1 MSPRKANGFG
11 RSLRVIL
18 SLLNLHHSVKG
29 PYKPDMVKQ
38 VAAATADV
46 VTPEKARFD
55 FWKAGL
61 GLACYAIN
69 KKLSSNLGPLLP
81 TGQQTAPRPGFNCSW
96 AEFVST
102 DAFQLLA
109 GFDHK
114 LTPQKLARKKFLTSG
129 SFMGNLTFIG
139 ETGGKT
145 RTILVA
151 HPVLQCQLRYLK
163 DQLLELLRSIPTDTM
178 WDQNR
183 GVEFIKEAQ
192 RVGKTIYSVD
202 LKDATWNFPRSLQEE
217 VLRKLGV
224 KEKVRD
230 IMFRTLVYD
239 PLSKSLRKVEKG
251 QAMGLGPSFPLF
263 SLTHNLVLLFICKWL
278 GRVPIDSFR
287 ILGDDVVITDSSV
300 YELYLQFL
308 MDFGVPVSKNKSFIS
323 LILGEFAGR
332 IIWRGIDITPI
343 KWKWLDWNS
352 ISSLYWSY
360 RSLGIRLSL
369 LMRSKKA
376 WVSLNVLGPL
386 PKRFGGL
393 SLKASD
399 LFENQSINRLRV
411 GVLESIEEGLT
422 GKQSAFGVHK
432 ISNQDK
438 QLDVGP
444 FDPLVDYDA
453 LKALDTLLVDDS
465 IYHTAYGIL
474 PLLSPNPSK
483 TLSQLGISMNLIPLR
498 KEFELE
504 EGFRFRFRRA
514 KSTDWKLKL
523 SSLDSLEVSLDI
535 VKEKSPVSKEENN
548 VNLSFF
554 Q

>member
-1 MSPRKANGFG
+1 MNIDKSLLNAALQALFPEFPHVGDKINHLIKHKGIPGFVQEWKKLKAWAVQLISGNRYYKEDWFCVQSYLGYNIPRRYKDIFQPLVRILVASDMSPRKANGFG

-217 VLRKLGV
+217 VLRD
-224 KEKVRD
+224 R
-230 IMFRTLVYD
+230 
-239 PLSKSLRKVEKG
+239 KS
-251 QAMGLGPSFPLF
+251 
-263 SLTHNLVLLFICKWL
+263 
-278 GRVPIDSFR
+278 
-287 ILGDDVVITDSSV
+287 VV
-300 YELYLQFL
+300 
-308 MDFGVPVSKNKSFIS
+308 
-323 LILGEFAGR
+323 
-332 IIWRGIDITPI
+332 
-343 KWKWLDWNS
+343 
-352 ISSLYWSY
+352 
-360 RSLGIRLSL
+360 
-369 LMRSKKA
+369 
-376 WVSLNVLGPL
+376 
-386 PKRFGGL
+386 
-393 SLKASD
+393 
-399 LFENQSINRLRV
+399 
-411 GVLESIEEGLT
+411 
-422 GKQSAFGVHK
+422 
-432 ISNQDK
+432 
-438 QLDVGP
+438 
-444 FDPLVDYDA
+444 
-453 LKALDTLLVDDS
+453 
-465 IYHTAYGIL
+465 
-474 PLLSPNPSK
+474 
-483 TLSQLGISMNLIPLR
+483 
-498 KEFELE
+498 
-504 EGFRFRFRRA
+504 
-514 KSTDWKLKL
+514 
-523 SSLDSLEVSLDI
+523 
-535 VKEKSPVSKEENN
+535 
-548 VNLSFF
+548 
-554 Q
+554 